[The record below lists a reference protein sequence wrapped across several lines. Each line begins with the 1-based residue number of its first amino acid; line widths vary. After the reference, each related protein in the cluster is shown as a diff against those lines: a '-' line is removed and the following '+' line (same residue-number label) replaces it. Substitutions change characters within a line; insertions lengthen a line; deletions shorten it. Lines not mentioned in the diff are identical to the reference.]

1 MCSFIELTITM
12 EEAAGREDLLFIDLR
27 SPAEY
32 ARASIPGSINIP
44 LFDNA
49 ERDKIGL
56 LYQCEGELT
65 ARRSALA
72 LIAPRL
78 PALLDAIAAAAG
90 EKIPV
95 LYCWRGGLRS
105 RSIHLLL
112 NLAGIDS
119 FRLLGG
125 YRAYR
130 RLVHHRL
137 KSYPLQ
143 SKFAV
148 LHGLTG
154 TGKTAVITKLMEQ
167 GYPAIDLE
175 GLARHRGSLFGA
187 IGLGEQ
193 PSQKDFEALLLQEL
207 DRFNGSRRIVI
218 EGEGRR
224 IGRIHLP
231 DFLAGAMERGEHL
244 LLTAPL
250 ELRARRIVQEYLP
263 SLHLEEELAEIR
275 EAILSLRSRLGST
288 AVEQLLEDLGAG
300 RYETVAASLCRNY
313 YDCLYSDARPERRPF
328 TAVIESS
335 EIDRA
340 AEELTALL
348 LPEETPAGKYNQ

>member
-1 MCSFIELTITM
+1 MRSSMELTIAV
-12 EEAAGREDLLFIDLR
+12 EEAVGRDDLIFVDLR

-32 ARASIPGSINIP
+32 ARASIPGSVNIP

-49 ERDKIGL
+49 EREKLGL
-56 LYQCEGELT
+56 RYHGEGDLA

-72 LIAPRL
+72 MAAPKL

-90 EKIPV
+90 ERIPV

-112 NLAGIDS
+112 DLAGIDS

-130 RLVHHRL
+130 RLVHRRL
-137 KSYPLQ
+137 KSYPVQ
-143 SKFAV
+143 STFVV

-175 GLARHRGSLFGA
+175 GLACHRGSLFGA
-187 IGLGEQ
+187 IGLGRQ

-207 DRFNGSRRIVI
+207 DRLNGAPRIAI

-231 DFLAGAMERGEHL
+231 NFLAEAMERGEHL

-250 ELRARRIVQEYLP
+250 KLRAHRIVGEYLP
-263 SLHLEEELAEIR
+263 ALHLEEELNGIR
-275 EAILSLRSRLGST
+275 EAILSLRPRLGSA
-288 AVEQLLEDLGAG
+288 AVGQLLEDLAAG

-313 YDCLYSDARPERRPF
+313 YDLLYSDARPERRPF
-328 TAVIESS
+328 TAVIDSS
-335 EIDRA
+335 EIDGA
-340 AEELTALL
+340 AEALAALL
-348 LPEETPAGKYNQ
+348 QPKETPADK